1 MSAGFPEAGAND
13 VVEEGL
19 LCADATDIVVF
30 VLAEATRGAANN
42 VVRPPL
48 SIFRRLG
55 LGKLWLSECGGIS
68 FISNYW

>member
-13 VVEEGL
+13 IGEEGL
-19 LCADATDIVVF
+19 LCAAATDIAVL

-42 VVRPPL
+42 VVRPHL

-55 LGKLWLSECGGIS
+55 SSELWLSECRGIK
-68 FISNYW
+68 FYK